1 MLRSEVAAA
10 AVVLLGLSAC
20 SDTGRQGSAGSSGY
34 SGASTPSGYSGS
46 SYTPSSASGS
56 SYAGSAQAGLPS
68 TGASE
73 AQLRQNLMRHGYSN
87 ISDIR
92 QSSDGWVGTAV
103 NARGQPV
110 DFDADTGGVI
120 IIHLQ

>member
-1 MLRSEVAAA
+1 MLRNAVAAA
-10 AVVLLGLSAC
+10 AIVLLGLSAC
-20 SDTGRQGSAGSSGY
+20 SGTDRQGSAGPSSD

-56 SYAGSAQAGLPS
+56 SYTGSSQAGSPS
-68 TGASE
+68 ASASE

-87 ISDIR
+87 VSNVR
-92 QSSDGWVGTAV
+92 QSSDGWAGTAV
-103 NARGQPV
+103 NGRGQPV
-110 DFDADTGGVI
+110 NFDADPAGII